1 MSFERTI
8 AKSATVQLTIR
19 QQAGVAVLE
28 LARPLKRNALS
39 QDLIDEL
46 TGVLR
51 QLDRDGSVRAV
62 VLTSVEGSPFCA
74 GADLNELAKISTA
87 EAYRIG
93 WLKDLEEGLSS
104 FRKPI
109 IAAVRGFAFGGGFEV
124 ALMCDMIFAS
134 EDARFGFPEI
144 KLGTL
149 PGAGGTQRLTR
160 AVGKQKA
167 MEMILTGVPQS
178 ASEMERYGIVNRVI
192 PLDQS
197 VLEEAIKVAEVTA
210 AFSAPAAQ
218 LAKQAIKAGATRN
231 AYSVPNAGQT
241 AEATTLNAGL
251 EIERALYYSSFSL
264 ADCEE
269 GIGAFLQKR
278 APNFQHR

>member
-1 MSFERTI
+1 MVLEGTTNPASMSNVSL
-8 AKSATVQLTIR
+8 AIR
-19 QQAGVAVLE
+19 AGVAVLE
-28 LARPLKRNALS
+28 LNRPLKRNALS
-39 QDLIDEL
+39 QELIDEL
-46 TGVLR
+46 TGALR
-51 QLDRDGSVRAV
+51 HLDRDSSVMAV

-93 WLKDLEEGLSS
+93 WLKDLEEGFSS

-167 MEMILTGVPQS
+167 MEMILTGMPTT
-178 ASEMERYGIVNRVI
+178 ASDLERFGVVNRVI

-197 VLEEAIKVAEVTA
+197 VLDAAIKVAEVTA

-218 LAKQAIKAGATRN
+218 LAKQAIKA
-231 AYSVPNAGQT
+231 
-241 AEATTLNAGL
+241 AETTTLNAGL